1 MFISVAVL
9 VVFVFHYSKK
19 LDSICFRAIVNL
31 SAAASSI
38 LVIVSRVYLQVF
50 FTDERKQLTPAAKF
64 R

>member
-19 LDSICFRAIVNL
+19 LDSICLRAIVNF

-50 FTDERKQLTPAAKF
+50 FTVELKQLTLEVH
-64 R
+64 